1 MPAGRWSGLGASYVR
16 LERVEE
22 VVFPGDK
29 KARDRVHARLA
40 KKIAAREAEKTER
53 MSGGGDAALAAQMK
67 QELVQLEKERT
78 RVECELVQL
87 HVRRLMMDDELIE
100 LEAEIA
106 EELYVLAEQ
115 PVGCVVQY
123 VLRRASRPECL

>member
-1 MPAGRWSGLGASYVR
+1 MPAGRWSGRGACYVR

-40 KKIAAREAEKTER
+40 KKIAAREARKTER

-67 QELVQLEKERT
+67 QELVQLD
-78 RVECELVQL
+78 
-87 HVRRLMMDDELIE
+87 VRRLMVDDELTE
-100 LEAEIA
+100 LETEIA
-106 EELYVLAEQ
+106 EELYELAEQ

-123 VLRRASRPECL
+123 VLRWASRPECL

>member
-1 MPAGRWSGLGASYVR
+1 M
-16 LERVEE
+16 RVTRTS
-22 VVFPGDK
+22 VYHFPEDK
-29 KARDRVHARLA
+29 EIRDPVHARLA

-87 HVRRLMMDDELIE
+87 HVRRLMMEDELIE

-106 EELYVLAEQ
+106 ELAEQ

>member
-1 MPAGRWSGLGASYVR
+1 M
-16 LERVEE
+16 EE

-29 KARDRVHARLA
+29 KARNRVHARLA

-78 RVECELVQL
+78 RV
-87 HVRRLMMDDELIE
+87 
-100 LEAEIA
+100 
-106 EELYVLAEQ
+106 
-115 PVGCVVQY
+115 
-123 VLRRASRPECL
+123 RPEAMVEREKVLNQDKLQRAAAAYQAIAALAPKQQAQTMRLAPF

>member
-1 MPAGRWSGLGASYVR
+1 MPAGRWSGLGASYVT

-22 VVFPGDK
+22 LVFPGDK
-29 KARDRVHARLA
+29 KTRDRVHARLA

-67 QELVQLEKERT
+67 QEL
-78 RVECELVQL
+78 
-87 HVRRLMMDDELIE
+87 
-100 LEAEIA
+100 
-106 EELYVLAEQ
+106 AEQ